1 MQSPVNNS
9 TKLFNLGLVLGTL
22 NINEYQVSKKQQE
35 KKINKMVR
43 SDNLNNE
50 LLNEEYLQTTEYMLT
65 SILLFPQIFRGSL

>member
-50 LLNEEYLQTTEYMLT
+50 LLNEEYLQTTEY
-65 SILLFPQIFRGSL
+65 R